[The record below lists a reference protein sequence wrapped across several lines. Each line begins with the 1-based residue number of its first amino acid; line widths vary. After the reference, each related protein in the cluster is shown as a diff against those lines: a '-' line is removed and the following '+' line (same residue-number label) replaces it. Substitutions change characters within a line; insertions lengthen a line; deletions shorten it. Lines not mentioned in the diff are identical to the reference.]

1 MKTLKILLLIPYYI
15 LYCLAVVIE
24 IPLVIMDIRFY
35 NRCYLEGLNNLYER
49 YPRGSK
55 RYEHN

>member
-1 MKTLKILLLIPYYI
+1 MKLLKILLLIPYYI
-15 LYCLAVVIE
+15 LYFLAVVIE

-35 NRCYLEGLNNLYER
+35 NRCYLEGLTNLYGR

-55 RYEHN
+55 YEHN